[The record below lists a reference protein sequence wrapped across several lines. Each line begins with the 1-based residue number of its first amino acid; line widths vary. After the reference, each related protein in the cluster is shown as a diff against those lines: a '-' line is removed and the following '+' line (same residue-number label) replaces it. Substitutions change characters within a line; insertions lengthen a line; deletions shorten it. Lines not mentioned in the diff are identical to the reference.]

1 MTAELVDMPVGYS
14 LRESVQLGAKFRRS
28 GAEVEIGGFVNLP
41 KTLQAAL
48 QRKMPYLVDLL
59 GNGEDDGPI
68 TLLRNLGI
76 SAVLVE
82 TRQAARRAICNI
94 IKASA
99 QHSGPLGFDI
109 ETCPKP
115 EYAKE
120 RPWAK
125 FNKDGAF
132 SDAQPS
138 PKDYRDPAGV
148 DPHRAYIATAQI
160 YAGREHVFCLSR

>member
-1 MTAELVDMPVGYS
+1 LAPSSGDPAPKSRSEALPVCQW
-14 LRESVQLGAKFRRS
+14 RCKRRCSVKW
-28 GAEVEIGGFVNLP
+28 
-41 KTLQAAL
+41 
-48 QRKMPYLVDLL
+48 YLVDLL

-68 TLLRNLGI
+68 TLLRDLGI

-82 TRQAARRAICNI
+82 TRQAARRAIRNI
-94 IKASA
+94 IKAAA

-138 PKDYRDPAGV
+138 PKDYRDPAGI
-148 DPHRAYIATAQI
+148 DPHRADIATAQI
-160 YAGREHVFCLSR
+160 YAGGSTCFVFRGEAWCAAIKVRKARQSG

>member
-1 MTAELVDMPVGYS
+1 VTAELVDMPVGYS

-94 IKASA
+94 I
-99 QHSGPLGFDI
+99 
-109 ETCPKP
+109 
-115 EYAKE
+115 
-120 RPWAK
+120 
-125 FNKDGAF
+125 
-132 SDAQPS
+132 
-138 PKDYRDPAGV
+138 
-148 DPHRAYIATAQI
+148 
-160 YAGREHVFCLSR
+160 